1 MDIQELQNKVKALKA
16 HSNECA
22 DEWTEWM
29 IDHTRNKEDVH
40 YCQDTCPIA
49 NICKDA
55 NIDTCG
61 LLIDILEVFKNQK

>member
-22 DEWTEWM
+22 DEWSEWM
-29 IDHTRNKEDVH
+29 IGHTRNKEDVH

-49 NICKDA
+49 KICKDA

-61 LLIDILEVFKNQK
+61 LLIDVLEVFKNQK